1 MYCWDHG
8 AGPTLSVYSE
18 YEAMGCCMGDE
29 VMYLDGDEKMD
40 NAGNTLTC
48 CKGRWME
55 PAREE
60 FDGEQPILID

>member
-1 MYCWDHG
+1 M
-8 AGPTLSVYSE
+8 YSE
-18 YEAMGCCMGDE
+18 YDAMGCCMGDE